1 MICLWA
7 QSAAADEWRPAPVVD
22 SRPQH
27 GHNGPDHKPIYFNS
41 INGHSQYEVP
51 TMPAREF
58 ELAPLTQ
65 KDQESAK
72 QSRASLPDVKEASAY
87 DRLMAFN
94 PDD

>member
-58 ELAPLTQ
+58 EL
-65 KDQESAK
+65 
-72 QSRASLPDVKEASAY
+72 DVTEASAY

-94 PDD
+94 LDD